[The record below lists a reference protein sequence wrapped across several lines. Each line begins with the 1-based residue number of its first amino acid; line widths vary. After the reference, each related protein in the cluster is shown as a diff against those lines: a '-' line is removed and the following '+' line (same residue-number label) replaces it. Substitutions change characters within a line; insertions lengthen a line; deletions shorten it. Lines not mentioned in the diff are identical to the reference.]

1 MLRESR
7 WALVAWI
14 AGELLTKPVSPDWA
28 SSVDSTSETVLCLLI
43 PGLSTVLVLHPHSSV
58 MLQELSHMDRI
69 TQLQDEIQQLLTIM
83 SSSIAYLTS
92 RANFVQVSP
101 DIPITKSRNPDK
113 YDPPDVF
120 EANKKELVTDL
131 IVKAKQVEY
140 LIQSLPEPDPEEKQ
154 VERLQALEE
163 EMSQANA
170 EYIEAVNRAK
180 NLHAQICDVLR
191 NMLDEPDII
200 KSEVD

>member
-1 MLRESR
+1 
-7 WALVAWI
+7 
-14 AGELLTKPVSPDWA
+14 
-28 SSVDSTSETVLCLLI
+28 
-43 PGLSTVLVLHPHSSV
+43 

-92 RANFVQVSP
+92 RSNFVQVSP
-101 DIPITKSRNPDK
+101 EVPVTKSRNAEK
-113 YDPPDVF
+113 YDQPDVF
-120 EANKKELVTDL
+120 EANKKELVSDL

-163 EMSQANA
+163 EMAQANA
-170 EYIEAVNRAK
+170 EYVQAVDRAK
-180 NLHAQICDVLR
+180 SLHAQICEVLR
-191 NMLDEPDII
+191 NMLDEPDIVQD
-200 KSEVD
+200 EAG